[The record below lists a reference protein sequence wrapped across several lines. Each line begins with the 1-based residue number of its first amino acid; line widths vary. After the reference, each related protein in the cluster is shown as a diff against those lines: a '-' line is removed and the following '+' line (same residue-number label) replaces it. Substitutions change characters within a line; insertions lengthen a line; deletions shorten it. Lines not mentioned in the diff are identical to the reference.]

1 MDINTLRAVVTL
13 VSLGCFLGIAAWAYS
28 RSMLGRFDDAA
39 RLPFLDDDTRMALD
53 QEARHG

>member
-39 RLPFLDDDTRMALD
+39 RLPFLDDEALVAPER
-53 QEARHG
+53 EARHG

>member
-28 RSMLGRFDDAA
+28 RSMLGRFDAAA
-39 RLPFLDDDTRMALD
+39 RLPFIDDGADAGPEG
-53 QEARHG
+53 EARHG